1 MKIVLDTNILWVSIS
16 RRSKTH
22 WVIDELIKGTFTLC
36 VTTDILDEYE
46 EIISQKLS
54 SETAKSIMELLDNL
68 PNVEYITKYY
78 RWELIEQ
85 DYDDNKFSDC
95 AIACN
100 AHYLATNDTHFNIL
114 KRIAFPKVNVIN
126 VDEFRLVI
134 DTIIRI
140 QGT

>member
-1 MKIVLDTNILWVSIS
+1 MRIVLDTNILWVSIS

-22 WVIDELIKGTFTLC
+22 WVINELIKGTFTLC

-46 EIISQKLS
+46 EIIRQKLG

-68 PNVEYITKYY
+68 PNVDYITKYY

-85 DYDDNKFSDC
+85 DYDDNKFADC

-100 AHYLATNDTHFNIL
+100 AHYLATNDKHFNIL
-114 KRIAFPKVNVIN
+114 KRIAFPKVNVIS
-126 VDEFRLVI
+126 VDEFKLVI
-134 DTIIRI
+134 DAII
-140 QGT
+140 

>member
-16 RRSKTH
+16 RRSHTH
-22 WVIDELIKGTFTLC
+22 WVISELIKGTYVLC
-36 VTTDILDEYE
+36 VTSDILDEYE
-46 EIISQKLS
+46 EIIGQKLG

-85 DYDDNKFSDC
+85 DYDDNKFADC

-100 AHYLATNDTHFNIL
+100 AYYLATNDKHFDIL
-114 KRIAFPKVNVIN
+114 KRIAFPKINVIN
-126 VDEFRLVI
+126 VEEFRLVI
-134 DTIIRI
+134 ETI
-140 QGT
+140 

>member
-16 RRSKTH
+16 RYSKTH
-22 WVIDELIKGTFTLC
+22 WVINELINGTYILC

-46 EIISQKLS
+46 EIISQKLG

-68 PNVEYITKYY
+68 PNVEYVTKYY

-85 DYDDNKFSDC
+85 DYDDNKFADC

-100 AHYLATNDTHFNIL
+100 AHYIATNDKHFNIL
-114 KRIAFPKVNVIN
+114 KLIAFPKVNVIN
-126 VDEFRLVI
+126 LDEFKLVI
-134 DTIIRI
+134 DTLI
-140 QGT
+140 

>member
-1 MKIVLDTNILWVSIS
+1 VKIVIDTNILWVAIS
-16 RRSKTH
+16 RHSKTH
-22 WVIDELIKGTFTLC
+22 WVISELIKGTFVLC
-36 VTTDILDEYE
+36 VTSDILDEYE
-46 EIISQKLS
+46 EIISQKLG
-54 SETAKSIMELLDNL
+54 SETATSIMEFLDNL

-100 AHYLATNDTHFNIL
+100 AHYLATNDRHFNIL
-114 KRIAFPKVNVIN
+114 KSIAFPKVNVIN

-134 DTIIRI
+134 ETV
-140 QGT
+140 

>member
-1 MKIVLDTNILWVSIS
+1 VKIVLDTNILWVSIS

-22 WVIDELIKGTFTLC
+22 RVISELIKGTYILC

-46 EIISQKLS
+46 EIISQKLGQD
-54 SETAKSIMELLDNL
+54 TAKSIMELLDNL

-85 DYDDNKFSDC
+85 DYDDNKFADC

-100 AHYLATNDTHFNIL
+100 ADYLVTNDNHFKIL
-114 KRIAFPKVNVIN
+114 KNIAFPKVNVIN
-126 VDEFRLVI
+126 VDEFKMMI
-134 DTIIRI
+134 ETI
-140 QGT
+140 

>member
-22 WVIDELIKGTFTLC
+22 RVISELIKGTYILC

-46 EIISQKLS
+46 EIISQKLGQD
-54 SETAKSIMELLDNL
+54 TAKSIMELLDNL

-85 DYDDNKFSDC
+85 DYDDNKFADC

-100 AHYLATNDTHFNIL
+100 ADYLVTNDNHFKIL
-114 KRIAFPKVNVIN
+114 KNIAFPKVNVIN
-126 VDEFRLVI
+126 VDEFKMMI
-134 DTIIRI
+134 ETI
-140 QGT
+140 

>member
-1 MKIVLDTNILWVSIS
+1 MKIVLDTNIFWVSIS

-22 WVIDELIKGTFTLC
+22 WVISELLNGTFTLC
-36 VTTDILDEYE
+36 VTTDILEEYD
-46 EIISQKLS
+46 EIISQKLG

-85 DYDDNKFSDC
+85 DYDDNKFVDC

-100 AHYLATNDTHFNIL
+100 ANYLATNDKHFNSL
-114 KRIAFPKVNVIN
+114 KQIAFPKVNIIN
-126 VDEFRLVI
+126 IDEFKMVI
-134 DTIIRI
+134 DTII
-140 QGT
+140 

>member
-22 WVIDELIKGTFTLC
+22 WVINELIKGTFTLC

-46 EIISQKLS
+46 EIISQKLG
-54 SETAKSIMELLDNL
+54 SETAKSIMELSDNL
-68 PNVEYITKYY
+68 PNVDYITKYY

-85 DYDDNKFSDC
+85 DHDDNKFADC

-100 AHYLATNDTHFNIL
+100 ANYLATNDKHFNIL

-134 DTIIRI
+134 DTII
-140 QGT
+140 